1 MSSSKLVLQGA
12 AGALGAALNIEDVFS
27 TYLYE
32 GNGSTQ
38 TITNNIDISNE
49 GGLVWIKSRTNAN
62 FHFLYDTERGATE
75 ALSCEYTNGQ
85 ITRSTALTAFNNNGF
100 DLGSLA
106 ASNGSGQDYVSWTFR
121 KAPKFFDVVTW
132 TGTGS
137 AQNISHNLKT
147 TVGCIIVK
155 RTDTFSEWAVYH
167 RGNTSNPETDHLH
180 LNRNY
185 STVDDSTH
193 WNDTAP
199 TSSVFTVGTN
209 TETNASGGSYV
220 AYLFAHNDGDGDY
233 GPDGNADIIKC
244 GSYTGNG
251 SSTGPEINLGFEPQY
266 VMIKSATA
274 ANHWRLYDSMRG
286 ITSKTSSGGLDNRLS
301 ANLSDAESGSY
312 NKIDLL
318 PTGFQATTTDSD
330 TNTSG
335 TTYIYIAIRRGP
347 MAVPHSA
354 SDVFAIDTRGG
365 TSPTPPGYNAGFP
378 VDMAIRRY
386 DRTAV
391 DNIQICS
398 RLTQGK
404 FLETNTSDAEAT
416 SSFYAF
422 DYQVG
427 WTTGNTAQSNSYSWM
442 WRRAPK
448 YFDVVTYKGTGV
460 AATINHNLGVA
471 PEMIWVKSRDQARDW
486 EVYHSGIASDAETDY
501 INLNQRYAAQDNANM
516 WDDTKPTSS
525 VFSLGISAS
534 VNNSSENYIAYLFA
548 SLSGVSKIG
557 SYTGN
562 GTNQTID
569 CGFSSGA
576 RFILIKRSDQG
587 SGIIPAGD
595 WHVFDTARG
604 VIAGNDPYLEFNT
617 TNAEVTSEDAVDP
630 DSSGFIVNEV
640 SGSNINTS
648 GNTYIFYSIA

>member
-12 AGALGAALNIEDVFS
+12 AGALGAALNVEDVFS

-137 AQNISHNLKT
+137 AQNISHNLET

-199 TSSVFTVGTN
+199 TNSVFTVGTN

-312 NKIDLL
+312 NKIDLQ

-347 MAVPHSA
+347 MAVPRSA

-391 DNIQICS
+391 DDLQICS

-404 FLETNTSDAEAT
+404 FLETNTSDAEGT

-442 WRRAPK
+442 WKRAPK
-448 YFDVVTYKGTGV
+448 YFDAVVYFGNQTAGHTV
-460 AATINHNLGVA
+460 NHNLGVV
-471 PEMIWVKSRDQARDW
+471 PEMIWIKRRVGSGGSW
-486 EVYHSGIASDAETDY
+486 IVYHKALGNSAYIKLNEDFDPNSDPSGDY
-501 INLNQRYAAQDNANM
+501 FNN
-516 WDDTKPTSS
+516 TTPTST
-525 VFSLGISAS
+525 VFTLGANLE
-534 VNNSSENYIAYLFA
+534 VNRSSPYSYVAYLFA
-548 SLSGVSKIG
+548 TLAGVSKVG

-569 CGFSSGA
+569 CGFSAGA
-576 RFILIKRSDQG
+576 RFVIIKRYD
-587 SGIIPAGD
+587 ADGD
-595 WHVFDTARG
+595 WYVWDTDRG
-604 VIAGNDPYLEFNT
+604 IVAANDPHLSLNT
-617 TNAEVTSEDAVDP
+617 TAAEVTTDDSIDP
-630 DSSGFIVNEV
+630 DNSGFIVNQV
-640 SGSNINTS
+640 SATNINVS
-648 GNTYIFYSIA
+648 SATYIFYSIA